1 MEHYAPFIRERVRVS
16 TTEEDV
22 AAPAVKLVT
31 AARVRPGA
39 NDQFVA
45 WSGRVND
52 ALQAS
57 PGYIGREVI
66 PPQADGIEQWVFVTH
81 FDSPENL
88 RAWRGSALRARLF
101 EEALP
106 LLDGEPI
113 AEIAGNAAAQY
124 HVENSVTEVILEQ
137 VKPGKED
144 AYRAWSNRIQQ
155 AQAKLPGY
163 QGGYT
168 QQPSAGERDWM
179 TLMRFAN
186 VEDLNRWMNSPERRA
201 LIGEAAG
208 LVDKAYLHKVRA
220 SFPGWSPTDP
230 ATGQS
235 PPNWKTTMLV
245 LLGLYPIVSLE
256 IAYLMRHLGA
266 LKPSLADFVGNAISV
281 ILVAFCTM
289 PLLVGGMRWWLLPRP
304 PRARAMTVAGTVL
317 IVALYALEIAI
328 FWNVL

>member
-1 MEHYAPFIRERVRVS
+1 MS
-16 TTEEDV
+16 TMEDV

-31 AARVRPGA
+31 AARVRSGA
-39 NDQFVA
+39 KEQFVA

-57 PGYIGREVI
+57 RGYIGREVI

-88 RAWRGSALRARLF
+88 RAWQSSAVRARLF
-101 EEALP
+101 DEALP
-106 LLDGEPI
+106 LLEGEPI
-113 AEIAGNAAAQY
+113 AELAGNAAAQY

-137 VKPGKED
+137 VRPGKED

-168 QQPSAGERDWM
+168 QPPSAGEREWM

-186 VEDLNRWMNSPERRA
+186 VDDLNRWMNSRERRA

-220 SFPGWSPTDP
+220 SFPGWSPTDA

-245 LLGLYPIVSLE
+245 LLGLYPIVCLE
-256 IAYLMRHLGA
+256 IAYLMRHFGA
-266 LKPSLADFVGNAISV
+266 LKPSLANFAGNAISV
-281 ILVAFCTM
+281 VLVAFGTM
-289 PLLVGGMRWWLLPRP
+289 PLLVAAMRWWLLPQAQRS
-304 PRARAMTVAGTVL
+304 RAITLTGTMV

>member
-1 MEHYAPFIRERVRVS
+1 MS
-16 TTEEDV
+16 TIEEDV
-22 AAPAVKLVT
+22 AASAVKLVT
-31 AARVRPGA
+31 AARVRSEAKEP
-39 NDQFVA
+39 FVA
-45 WSGRVND
+45 WSIRVSD
-52 ALQAS
+52 ALQACA
-57 PGYIGREVI
+57 GYIGREVI
-66 PPQADGIEQWVFVTH
+66 PPQDDGIGQWVFVTH
-81 FDSPENL
+81 FDSPEHL
-88 RAWRGSALRARLF
+88 RAWQNSPARARLF
-101 EEALP
+101 DEALP

-113 AEIAGNAAAQY
+113 TEIAGNAAAQY

-155 AQAKLPGY
+155 AQARLPGY

-168 QQPSAGERDWM
+168 QPPSPGEREWM

-186 VEDLNRWMNSPERRA
+186 VDDLNRWMNSPERRA

-230 ATGQS
+230 ATGQA
-235 PPNWKTTMLV
+235 PPNWKTSMLV
-245 LLGLYPIVSLE
+245 LLGLYPIVCLE
-256 IAYLMRHLGA
+256 IAYLMRHLGGV
-266 LKPSLADFVGNAISV
+266 KPSLADFIGNAISV
-281 ILVAFCTM
+281 VLVAFGTM
-289 PLLVGGMRWWLLPRP
+289 PLLVGAMGWWLLPRA
-304 PRARAMTVAGTVL
+304 PRARQITIAGTAL